1 MELSVVIPL
10 FNEEE
15 SLLPLQEKLHGV
27 CEKITGS
34 YEIIYVDDGSTD
46 SSPDVLRRMQN
57 NYPAVRS
64 ISFQEN
70 QGQSAGLLAGF
81 RASQGE
87 WIITL
92 DADLQNPPEEILK
105 LWEFKDRFEFIT
117 GIRVKRKDGFLRKV
131 SSRIAKVFRW
141 LTLGDTTQD
150 VGCSLRLFRR
160 EVAGSLPYFK
170 NFHRFFTFLAREA
183 GFSIQEVPLQ
193 HSERKFGSSKY
204 TTWKRAKEGIFDLIG
219 VFWLKRRIINFKIKN
234 KT

>member
-15 SLLPLQEKLHGV
+15 NLLLLQEKLHSV

-34 YEIIYVDDGSTD
+34 YEIIYVDDGSID
-46 SSPDVLRRMQN
+46 SSPDVLRRLQKT
-57 NYPAVRS
+57 YPAVRS

-81 RASQGE
+81 KASRGE

-105 LWEFKDRFEFIT
+105 LWEFKDRFDFIT
-117 GIRVKRKDGFLRKV
+117 GIREKRRDSFLRKI
-131 SSRIAKVFRW
+131 SSRIAKFFRW
-141 LTLGDTTQD
+141 ITLGDTTQD

-160 EVAGSLPYFK
+160 EIAGSLPYFK

-193 HSERKFGSSKY
+193 HSERKFGNSKY
-204 TTWKRAKEGIFDLIG
+204 TTWKRAREGVFDLIG
-219 VFWLKRRIINFKIKN
+219 VFWLKRRIINFKIKS